1 MPKTPILSR
10 EQFYDVLGD
19 GTFRT
24 LDWCLVSTE
33 LGAMIESRPSCM
45 MGFGINPMTN
55 VDMIDFSFNKV
66 SYFDEGKFFDKF
78 NTSGYAFPKSLNLF
92 DTYPIKPMKHS

>member
-1 MPKTPILSR
+1 MPKTPILNR

-33 LGAMIESRPSCM
+33 LGAMIESRPTCM
-45 MGFGINPMTN
+45 MGFGLGPTTN
-55 VDMIDFSFNKV
+55 VDMIDMSFNKV
-66 SYFDEGKFFDKF
+66 SYMDEGKFFATF
-78 NTSGYAFPKSLNLF
+78 NTGGYAFPKSVNLF
-92 DTYPIKPMKHS
+92 DTYPVKYAKHG